1 MFALYLKEVR
11 SFLNSVVGYVFLTIF
26 LMSCW
31 LFNWML
37 DSSMN
42 ILDRGQADLSPFFNS
57 APYVF
62 LILIPAITMR
72 SIAEERRT
80 GTIELLFT
88 RPVSDLGILLAKY
101 FAGLTLLLLS
111 VIPTLTYYISLY
123 YLGKPV
129 GNIDTGSTITS
140 YMGLLLLGAAFV
152 AIGIFSSALSSS
164 QIVSFILA
172 IAICYFF
179 YDGLALLG
187 TYAQFGN
194 LDIFL
199 QYLTLN
205 YHYDSI
211 KKGVIDASDI
221 VFNVSFIILFLS
233 ASLFALKTLKK

>member
-88 RPVSDLGILLAKY
+88 RPISDLGILLAKY

>member
-1 MFALYLKEVR
+1 
-11 SFLNSVVGYVFLTIF
+11 
-26 LMSCW
+26 
-31 LFNWML
+31 
-37 DSSMN
+37 MN